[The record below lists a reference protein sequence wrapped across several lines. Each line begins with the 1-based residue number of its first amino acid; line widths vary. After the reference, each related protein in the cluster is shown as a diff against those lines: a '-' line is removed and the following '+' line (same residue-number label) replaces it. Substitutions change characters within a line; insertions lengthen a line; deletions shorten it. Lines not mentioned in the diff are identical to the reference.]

1 MTCNKK
7 VRATRSL
14 PCHKHILQVQNGE
27 VFICS
32 SVSCSFFLES
42 TPHKASTEEN
52 EGFYHQCSAISAA
65 KITNYVCVE
74 CRDPFLEMAKM
85 QKKYEKTKQSLHTLL
100 EKMETQESSN
110 KTGPNKNDICTME
123 LPKRKLLFADK
134 ESNTKTELK
143 AHQFQL
149 KEVFEEII
157 EQTNNEVEVFVGM
170 VKNSSLMIS
179 KNDLLSGKVKNN
191 KKLIVNFH
199 KDSVIAKYDVIDNTV
214 KTQYLLKPHHKMTM
228 QSLTKEILVS
238 FKELQDS
245 HICCGIFEQHW
256 VTACK
261 HYNLNNVF
269 KGNKT
274 KYHIDNSHTLRDPS
288 QATEVICETVRS
300 TLQNGSNCHVI
311 LPKSGGDGSAR
322 QFRCEPCSQLLR
334 KCIRKLPRVFVKPNL
349 NDGRTDPN
357 SKTPMTSLQPE
368 ELLQRCRRMGE
379 YIHKLKKSQSLLLK
393 QYEHESKRE
402 NLIKMPENVFLT
414 SGKLGSLIDLAF
426 SQNLL
431 QENSVLYAL
440 LCDTLTSLIK
450 AEAECKD
457 PTKLGKKMQPKG
469 MRFHPVVLKWC
480 AELARKC
487 GQGGYNLVREIL
499 PIPSLITVN
508 SYRQSQKSYRVV
520 SPDNL
525 KLFSQELTM
534 RKCKAIGGIH

>member
-1 MTCNKK
+1 
-7 VRATRSL
+7 
-14 PCHKHILQVQNGE
+14 
-27 VFICS
+27 
-32 SVSCSFFLES
+32 
-42 TPHKASTEEN
+42 
-52 EGFYHQCSAISAA
+52 
-65 KITNYVCVE
+65 
-74 CRDPFLEMAKM
+74 
-85 QKKYEKTKQSLHTLL
+85 
-100 EKMETQESSN
+100 
-110 KTGPNKNDICTME
+110 
-123 LPKRKLLFADK
+123 
-134 ESNTKTELK
+134 
-143 AHQFQL
+143 
-149 KEVFEEII
+149 
-157 EQTNNEVEVFVGM
+157 
-170 VKNSSLMIS
+170 
-179 KNDLLSGKVKNN
+179 
-191 KKLIVNFH
+191 
-199 KDSVIAKYDVIDNTV
+199 
-214 KTQYLLKPHHKMTM
+214 MTM
-228 QSLTKEILVS
+228 QSLTKEILVA

-274 KYHIDNSHTLRDPS
+274 KYHIDNSHTLQDPR

-334 KCIRKLPRVFVKPNL
+334 KCIRKLPCVFVKPNL
-349 NDGRTDPN
+349 NDGRTDQN

-525 KLFSQELTM
+525 KLFSQELT
-534 RKCKAIGGIH
+534 RHNCKGIGGIHWDEIYIKKGIKVCARTNQLVGFEDLEIPENILEVINKDEKEPKKN